1 MREIIQEEE
10 KDVYMADFINENNN
24 KKVEMKQKDNCEVQ
38 EFVNGK
44 ILQRLYQIGET
55 KKMKRNQSENVSF
68 VN

>member
-44 ILQRLYQIGET
+44 IL
-55 KKMKRNQSENVSF
+55 
-68 VN
+68 